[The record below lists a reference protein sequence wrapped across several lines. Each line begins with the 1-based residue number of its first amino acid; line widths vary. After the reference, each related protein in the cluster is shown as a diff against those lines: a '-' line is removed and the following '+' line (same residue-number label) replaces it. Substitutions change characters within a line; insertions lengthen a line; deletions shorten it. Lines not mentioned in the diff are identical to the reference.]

1 MSKQRIID
9 LGSFAQGA
17 LPLGLTYQF
26 LDGDGAAIDMSQGTW
41 TGQAKAEQLHVDTQ
55 PVTPPGTGA
64 VVVDDATA
72 MVTYSFVSGD
82 CLTIGRFQLVLW
94 AGNGTNRVGSP
105 TFEWEVYDAPGAL
118 PTV

>member
-9 LGSFAQGA
+9 LGAFAQGSIPA
-17 LPLGLTYQF
+17 GLTYQF
-26 LDGDGAAIDMSQGTW
+26 LDGDGAAIDMATGTW
-41 TGQAKAEQLHVDTQ
+41 TGQTKAEQLHTDTQ
-55 PVTPPGTGA
+55 PSPAPGAGA
-64 VVVDDATA
+64 VVVTAGTAT
-72 MVTYSFVSGD
+72 VTYSFTADD
-82 CLTIGRFQLVLW
+82 CLTNGRFQLVIW